1 MMPAR
6 WRQLGALVAVA
17 LLVSACGSDLNKD
30 ADAAQEKSD
39 LTRTLIDAAATA
51 KSQNDIVTAVTYYRS
66 ALARDPNNKEAT
78 IGLMQSLR
86 MSGGLDEARGVAAK
100 VLASKTTDPAVL
112 AEAGKVKLA
121 TGQLD
126 DAIRLLKQATAAD
139 AKDATTLAALGLAYD
154 RLGEFS
160 QADTFYE
167 QALAIA
173 PVDANVLNDY
183 ALSRAMAND
192 LDGAVKLLE
201 RAAAA
206 PNADLRVR
214 QNLALVY
221 ALSGDMTKAEELT
234 RRDLPPAMV
243 GATLDYYRQLA
254 AAATTKRQ

>member
-1 MMPAR
+1 MMPAK
-6 WRQLGALVAVA
+6 WRQLGAVVA
-17 LLVSACGSDLNKD
+17 LSLLVGACGNDVNKE
-30 ADAAQEKSD
+30 ADAVKGKSD
-39 LTRTLIDAAATA
+39 LTRSLIDAAATA
-51 KSQNDIVTAVTYYRS
+51 RSQNDIATAVTYYRS
-66 ALARDPNNKEAT
+66 ALSREPDNREAAV
-78 IGLMQSLR
+78 GLMQSLR

-100 VLASKTTDPAVL
+100 VLASKPTDPAVL

-121 TGQLD
+121 TGQID
-126 DAIRLLKQATAAD
+126 DAIRLLKE
-139 AKDATTLAALGLAYD
+139 ATTDNARDASSLAALGLAYD
-154 RLGEFS
+154 RLGEFP
-160 QADTFYE
+160 QADSYYE
-167 QALAIA
+167 QALAIV
-173 PVDANVLNDY
+173 PSDANVLNDY

-192 LDGAVKLLE
+192 LDAALKLLE

-221 ALSGDMTKAEELT
+221 ALSGNMTKAEELT